1 MGARE
6 PEKDWQG
13 AVPQCPSTRTSPL
26 REGRIEG
33 APFLSKGCQ
42 GGFPHGV
49 RCLGENHPSGRTPG
63 PFFLW
68 RQVHHT
74 SQTCMIPKALS
85 ARTRDTA
92 GLQGGWSLRTLSSRA
107 SSLRALRSSVP
118 RGVIPRGAVRRSAGR
133 TGPRSPVPSRL
144 LGTVLL
150 GNRLPVPAAASSG
163 NRLLQRCL
171 PPQLAAACSR
181 ALPIAMATAAST
193 RRRDVITPSPDA
205 PAGEAASPGG
215 QQ

>member
-13 AVPQCPSTRTSPL
+13 SVPQCPSTRTSSL

-33 APFLSKGCQ
+33 APFLIKGCQ

-49 RCLGENHPSGRTPG
+49 PCLGENHPTGRTPG

-68 RQVHHT
+68 RQTHHP
-74 SQTCMIPKALS
+74 SKQACSP
-85 ARTRDTA
+85 RHCPPEHGTRR
-92 GLQGGWSLRTLSSRA
+92 GPQGGWSLRTLSCRA
-107 SSLRALRSSVP
+107 SSLRALSAEEQSLSGCYPSGRRPTGRREDRPSEP
-118 RGVIPRGAVRRSAGR
+118 RA
-133 TGPRSPVPSRL
+133 SRL

-163 NRLLQRCL
+163 DRLLQRGL
-171 PPQLAAACSR
+171 PPPPAA
-181 ALPIAMATAAST
+181 
-193 RRRDVITPSPDA
+193 
-205 PAGEAASPGG
+205 EH
-215 QQ
+215 